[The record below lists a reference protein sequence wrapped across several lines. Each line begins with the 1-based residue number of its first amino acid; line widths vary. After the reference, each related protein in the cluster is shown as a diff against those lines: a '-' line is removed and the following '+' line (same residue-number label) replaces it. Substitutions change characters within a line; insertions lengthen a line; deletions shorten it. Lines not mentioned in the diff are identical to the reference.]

1 MRFGDLDF
9 IVTME
14 GELAQ
19 APATVHPFHSTGL
32 DVIVEVLEELQLH
45 ALEARVPG
53 SDRLLGFDYGR
64 LERQLDVFL
73 GPRPSREELRRL
85 TFSFA
90 NAMMQLTRGEPLS
103 PKHLNRVKGPCV
115 VLVIE

>member
-1 MRFGDLDF
+1 MANRNVSWVPDAHVRFGDLDF

-19 APATVHPFHSTGL
+19 APAAIQPLHSTDL
-32 DVIVEVLEELQLH
+32 DAIAEALEELQLH
-45 ALEARVPG
+45 APEARTPG
-53 SDRLLGFDYGR
+53 SDQHLGFDYGR

-73 GPRPSREELRRL
+73 GPRPSWEDLHCL

-90 NAMMQLTRGEPLS
+90 NSMT
-103 PKHLNRVKGPCV
+103 
-115 VLVIE
+115 